1 MAKKIRK
8 MSITINNGNICSLDG
23 PLIISSKL
31 FDMFRVKHPNAWHI
45 KMYQRGNNRWDG
57 YVKYISESGKFRIGL
72 LPKVYQALQ
81 DMGVSVKI
89 LDKRVQKDIPVK
101 IPNKLGDMVLYPKQK
116 EALKTLLNN
125 KVGNIPFRI
134 CVGDYSVGFGK
145 SLLFCAIHEA
155 FSRKLKTILLLSD
168 SNLFNQVKRELP
180 PMLPG
185 EDMKFVQGSKVTTWG
200 NFNVAM
206 VQSLSRN
213 IKQYSY
219 NLSQMDIVL
228 IDEADIIDNN
238 LYKKVIEHLYNANV
252 RIGLSGTI
260 YMSNLKKDLIHNMNI
275 MSFIG
280 DKVDQVK
287 LYDQIKSG
295 RATKVVVK
303 IIPAQFKKVIND
315 KLSYNEEY
323 EDIIV
328 NNIGAYK
335 LSFSRALFNAQYNRY
350 PMLIVCKYINHCEK
364 LYKYYFEQNKLG
376 NYGLVIK
383 HVHHKTKGRDKILN
397 EFRDNK
403 IDILI
408 STLIIS
414 RGQNFPSLRYIQNIS
429 SMDSQEKSIQILGRL
444 VRKCEGKNKTYLDDF
459 IFPGR
464 YLKRHGN
471 HRKNYYLK
479 EKLKVIKVKSKRWS
493 GPY

>member
-1 MAKKIRK
+1 MLKN
-8 MSITINNGNICSLDG
+8 ITAIALSLG
-23 PLIISSKL
+23 LAFGSAQACTGISL
-31 FDMFRVKHPNAWHI
+31 
-45 KMYQRGNNRWDG
+45 
-57 YVKYISESGKFRIGL
+57 ESADQSQIVARTIEWG
-72 LPKVYQALQ
+72 A
-81 DMGVSVKI
+81 SV
-89 LDKRVQKDIPVK
+89 
-101 IPNKLGDMVLYPKQK
+101 
-116 EALKTLLNN
+116 LKT
-125 KVGNIPFRI
+125 
-134 CVGDYSVGFGK
+134 
-145 SLLFCAIHEA
+145 
-155 FSRKLKTILLLSD
+155 
-168 SNLFNQVKRELP
+168 
-180 PMLPG
+180 
-185 EDMKFVQGSKVTTWG
+185 
-200 NFNVAM
+200 
-206 VQSLSRN
+206 
-213 IKQYSY
+213 
-219 NLSQMDIVL
+219 DIVL

-328 NNIGAYK
+328 NNIEAYK

-364 LYKYYFEQNKLG
+364 LYKYYSEQNKLG

-471 HRKNYYLK
+471 HRKNYKEFGGILK
-479 EKLKVIKVKSKRWS
+479 DAERSTCVLDIIQPENPVVRNSMPALYVCDYPVRCVEIAYYKKHKTYNKINESAKFFLHLF
-493 GPY
+493 PQTL